1 MRHQTIMP
9 ILFTLV
15 ILLLVNSPPP
25 ATAAGCY
32 TSIFSFGDSISDTG
46 NFIATGA
53 YNPICNSPY
62 GETFFHHPTGRASD
76 GRLIIDFIA
85 EGAGLPYLVPFLQGE
100 NKHQD
105 FKKGINFAV
114 VGATALKTDFFQSKG
129 ITLPMT
135 NYSLSFQTQWFK
147 RLLPSL
153 CSSDSECKNMLGNAL
168 FLMGEIGGND
178 YYNAFID
185 GRSVE
190 EIRTFVPFVINAIS
204 SAISALIEIG
214 ARTLL
219 VPGNVALGCIPAYL
233 DLYQSS
239 NPEDYD
245 QETGCIK
252 WLNEFSQFHNLL
264 LHNELE
270 LLQQLHPHAT
280 IIYADY
286 YESMMAILQ
295 SPEQYGF
302 ESPLVACCGNGGY
315 YNYNKSC
322 VCGEVCST
330 VCNDP
335 SKHFSWDGLHLTEA
349 AYKVIATSLIQ
360 GKYTSPPITHTCFLG
375 TNTEQLS
382 STFSM

>member
-1 MRHQTIMP
+1 
-9 ILFTLV
+9 
-15 ILLLVNSPPP
+15 
-25 ATAAGCY
+25 
-32 TSIFSFGDSISDTG
+32 
-46 NFIATGA
+46 
-53 YNPICNSPY
+53 
-62 GETFFHHPTGRASD
+62 
-76 GRLIIDFIA
+76 
-85 EGAGLPYLVPFLQGE
+85 
-100 NKHQD
+100 
-105 FKKGINFAV
+105 
-114 VGATALKTDFFQSKG
+114 
-129 ITLPMT
+129 
-135 NYSLSFQTQWFK
+135 
-147 RLLPSL
+147 
-153 CSSDSECKNMLGNAL
+153 MLGNAL

-295 SPEQYGF
+295 SPEQYG
-302 ESPLVACCGNGGY
+302 A
-315 YNYNKSC
+315 
-322 VCGEVCST
+322 
-330 VCNDP
+330 
-335 SKHFSWDGLHLTEA
+335 
-349 AYKVIATSLIQ
+349 
-360 GKYTSPPITHTCFLG
+360 
-375 TNTEQLS
+375 
-382 STFSM
+382 